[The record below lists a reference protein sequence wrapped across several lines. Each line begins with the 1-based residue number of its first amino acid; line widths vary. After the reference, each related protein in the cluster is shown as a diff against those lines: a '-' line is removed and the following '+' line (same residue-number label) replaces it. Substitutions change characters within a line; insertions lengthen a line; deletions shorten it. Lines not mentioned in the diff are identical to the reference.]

1 MSCRFGCLRIN
12 LYFCGVM
19 KKTFILLCVL
29 VCYVTYSYAE
39 IRLPQI
45 FQNGMV
51 LQRGMPIPVWG
62 WADPQEN
69 VVVTLNKKTC
79 TATADANG
87 YWRVDL
93 PAMKAGGPYTLEVR
107 SKMEEGREI
116 NNEQLTINNSN
127 NFQLSTFNF
136 QLIITN
142 VMIGDVWLCSGQSNM
157 ETTLERVSPQYP
169 EELDDSNSM
178 VRLFHVP
185 YQTDTHGPSPD
196 LRQAEW
202 KTLNR
207 ENAWKFSAIGYFL
220 GKQLQREKGVAQGII
235 ESAWGGTP
243 VEAWIAADT
252 LALHYPAM
260 YLQTQLFQND
270 TFVKAQQQA
279 AALANYRWQ
288 ELLDKND
295 PGMGQYTRLDFD
307 DASWPVADQ
316 DNLLPDR
323 GEWIGSLWLR
333 QHIILNKEHAGRA
346 ARLLLGTLYDSDVTY
361 VNGVQVG
368 STGYQYPPRRYQVS
382 EGLLREGDNVITV
395 RFINKSGKPYFYKE
409 KPYQLVFGKDD
420 VLPLG
425 KQWKRQ
431 WGVEMPRNISQ
442 GIDLQYQPST
452 LFNGMISPLAPF
464 AVAGVV
470 WYQGESNADTDTAC
484 EYAPLLRLMMANWRQ
499 AFQRPDLPFVIVQMA
514 NYREPSS
521 EPQHTG
527 WSVVREAQRAVASED
542 AYAEL
547 AVTIDLGET
556 VDIHP
561 LRKKDVAERVALA
574 FEKLLWNKR
583 VTLSP
588 EVTKI
593 AAENGSVVCTLS
605 QPLSKDG
612 PLYEFEVAGPDGKY
626 VNAEAEGRGDR
637 IVIRSPLANP
647 VSIRYAWK
655 NNPIRA
661 NVYGRNGL
669 PMSPIELKIYVTNR
683 KP

>member
-29 VCYVTYSYAE
+29 VCYVTYSNAR

-79 TATADANG
+79 TTTADANG
-87 YWRVDL
+87 HWRVDL

-136 QLIITN
+136 QLIITD

-252 LALHYPAM
+252 LALHYSAM

-368 STGYQYPPRRYQVS
+368 STGYQYPPRRYQVP

>member
-1 MSCRFGCLRIN
+1 M
-12 LYFCGVM
+12 
-19 KKTFILLCVL
+19 LLLVWACCVT
-29 VCYVTYSYAE
+29 CCQAE
-39 IRLPQI
+39 IKMPQI
-45 FQNGMV
+45 FRSGMV

-62 WADPQEN
+62 LADPQETI
-69 VVVTLNKKTC
+69 VVTLNKKTC
-79 TATADANG
+79 TTTADANG

-93 PAMKAGGPYTLEVR
+93 PAMKAGGPYELEVR
-107 SKMEEGREI
+107 SKMEDGRNNTSQFSTLNSQFSI
-116 NNEQLTINNSN
+116 N
-127 NFQLSTFNF
+127 
-136 QLIITN
+136 N

-169 EELDDSNSM
+169 EELDDSNNM

-185 YQTDTHGPSPD
+185 YQTDTHGPSAD

-202 KTLNR
+202 KPLNR

-243 VEAWIAADT
+243 IEAWIAADT
-252 LALHYPAM
+252 LAKHYPAL
-260 YLQTQLFQND
+260 YRQTQLYQND
-270 TFVKAQQQA
+270 EFVRTRQRA
-279 AALANYRWQ
+279 ASLANQRWQ

-295 PGMGQYTRLDFD
+295 PGVGKYNQLDYD
-307 DASWPVADQ
+307 DSVWPIVDQ
-316 DNLLPDR
+316 DNLLPER
-323 GEWIGSLWLR
+323 NECIGSLWLR
-333 QHIILNKEHAGRA
+333 QHIIINKEHAGRA
-346 ARLLLGTLYDSDVTY
+346 ARLLLGTLYDSDITY

-368 STGYQYPPRRYQVS
+368 STGYQYPPRRYQVP

-420 VLPLG
+420 VQALG
-425 KQWKRQ
+425 KQWKRHL
-431 WGVEMPRNISQ
+431 GVEMPRDISQ

-470 WYQGESNADTDTAC
+470 WYQGESNADTDMAC

-499 AFQRPDLPFVIVQMA
+499 AFGRPELPFVIVQLA
-514 NYREPSS
+514 NYREPSA
-521 EPQHTG
+521 EPQNTG
-527 WSVVREAQRAVASED
+527 WSVVREAQRVVAGED

-547 AVTIDLGET
+547 AVTIDIGET

-588 EVTKI
+588 EVTKMVVG
-593 AAENGSVVCTLS
+593 NGMVVCTLS
-605 QPLSKDG
+605 QPLLKDG

-637 IVIRSPLANP
+637 IVVRSTLANP
-647 VSIRYAWK
+647 VSVRYAWK

-669 PMSPIELKIYVTNR
+669 PMSPFCLIFD
-683 KP
+683 